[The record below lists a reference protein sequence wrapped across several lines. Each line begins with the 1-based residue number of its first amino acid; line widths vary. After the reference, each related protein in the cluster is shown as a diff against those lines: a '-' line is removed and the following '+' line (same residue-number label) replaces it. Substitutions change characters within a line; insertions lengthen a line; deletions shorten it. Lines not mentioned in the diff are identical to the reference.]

1 MMMLFHPV
9 TGSGLG
15 REVDCFDYYKN
26 SFIIVLKRERES
38 MYNLSLSPFHL
49 HHLWESIKKRQRNV
63 TEVDHPNWR
72 LFPFFPFSF
81 WSVWLKE
88 TLSATQRIYW
98 EKHLDWKR
106 SLANFKHLFK
116 SIKHW
121 KNIKFDKKKK
131 NREFLM
137 RCFFSE
143 GIYKQF
149 VGVFGSLHFLCHEK
163 RKKISWQ
170 ENQGLPEK

>member
-1 MMMLFHPV
+1 MMLFHPV

-106 SLANFKHLFK
+106 SLAHFKHLFK

-121 KNIKFDKKKK
+121 KNTEFDKKKK
-131 NREFLM
+131 TWSF
-137 RCFFSE
+137 
-143 GIYKQF
+143 
-149 VGVFGSLHFLCHEK
+149 
-163 RKKISWQ
+163 
-170 ENQGLPEK
+170 